1 MGYIRSLMRVLK
13 QNFTSFRSMIGL
25 HILQDIFVD
34 ITGHEIDWY
43 DKEDGWTED
52 RRKKIWNTNII
63 TLDQSENLPA
73 YTKSG
78 YKKMSTPTEL
88 HNLILKTLKM
98 KSTKYIDEELNEDD
112 TIRNCQR
119 INPDG
124 SIGNDYIRTYLK
136 LPQINSTFFHDKF
149 LRHPNYYI
157 SIHIRLF
164 QSWIFFRIVL

>member
-98 KSTKYIDEELNEDD
+98 KSTKYIEDD
-112 TIRNCQR
+112 SDILLNWQR

-124 SIGNDYIRTYLK
+124 STGNDYIKTSIQL
-136 LPQINSTFFHDKF
+136 FFMKNFWDT
-149 LRHPNYYI
+149 
-157 SIHIRLF
+157 LF
-164 QSWIFFRIVL
+164 IT

>member
-1 MGYIRSLMRVLK
+1 
-13 QNFTSFRSMIGL
+13 MIGL

-78 YKKMSTPTEL
+78 YKKMSIPSEL

-98 KSTKYIDEELNEDD
+98 KSNKYIDEELDEND
-112 TIRNCQR
+112 ILMNWQR

-124 SIGNDYIRTYLK
+124 STGNDFIKTYSK
-136 LPQINSTFFHDKF
+136 LPQINSFFFMKSF
-149 LRHPNYYI
+149 LDTLIITY
-157 SIHIRLF
+157 
-164 QSWIFFRIVL
+164 